1 MRKAAIRGGCVRGNL
16 RRKDLTVAKLI
27 AVLGGLTAAIALVL
41 GASPANASLILGGSC
56 PGATQAFARFGDA
69 RLYTFG
75 TNGGLESGS
84 TGWSLSSGASVVR
97 GNESYYVHSTSDSH
111 SLSLPAGATALTPS
125 MCMGT
130 TSTVVRFFVK
140 GATRVRVDVVERN
153 LLGFVV
159 GLVNAT
165 TVTGTS
171 AWQPSPTVLNL
182 DSLQGVLGCS
192 SVQLRFTALDGTA
205 GIDDVYV
212 DPWSSGN

>member
-1 MRKAAIRGGCVRGNL
+1 M
-16 RRKDLTVAKLI
+16 AKVI
-27 AVLGGLTAAIALVL
+27 VVL
-41 GASPANASLILGGSC
+41 GALASAVAVAVGAAPANASLIFGGSC
-56 PGATQAFARFGDA
+56 PGATQAFAQFGDG
-69 RLYTFG
+69 RFYTFG

-97 GNESYYVHSTSDSH
+97 GNESYYVHSPLDSK
-111 SLSLPAGATALTPS
+111 SLALSRGASALTPA

-140 GATRVRVDVVERN
+140 GNTSVRVDVVEHN
-153 LLGFVV
+153 LLGTVI
-159 GLVNAT
+159 GIVNAT
-165 TVTGTS
+165 TINGTS
-171 AWQPSPTVLNL
+171 AWQPSPSVLNL
-182 DSLQGVLGCS
+182 DSLQGVVGAS